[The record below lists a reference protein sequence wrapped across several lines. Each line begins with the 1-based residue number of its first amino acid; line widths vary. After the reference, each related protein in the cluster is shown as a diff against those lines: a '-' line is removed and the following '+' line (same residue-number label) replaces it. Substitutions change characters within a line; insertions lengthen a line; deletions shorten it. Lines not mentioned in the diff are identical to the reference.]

1 MISQCSFLYQPKV
14 QNGNVIGA
22 EALLRVPGV
31 ENIESYISL
40 ITNKPLFDYTVIKK
54 VLLERRTYSNHIGI
68 SFPVSINMSIQSLES
83 DFFVE
88 KVSELLVN
96 ESDITFEITE
106 NDNYLSLN
114 RVKSAMG
121 KIKSLGVKFSLDD
134 FGKGF
139 SDLDKILALDFDEIK
154 IDGSLVKNI
163 ENDFYRYR
171 HLKYILDELSDIH
184 NFNIVIER
192 VENKKQLDLIES
204 YGKTLSYQGFLFS
217 KPLRISDLKI
227 TGCQYLV
234 GKSMDDK
241 LVLEKLVYNL
251 IKNDDT
257 KTCESIINEIHV
269 ADEFNNLGSKV
280 LDCLSIPEVKLNV
293 LKKYK
298 KITVNSSSPE
308 TRFFK
313 SYLNCASRLVIIR
326 DSEGN
331 ALFNNQAHIDFM
343 QVDLVGLPLNKIFEQ
358 FEQYKG
364 CIAIDKN
371 LIESKS
377 NFLAVR
383 ESVDFDGKI
392 KSYYTFRQKIN
403 HYGKILIITIVYDE
417 DDRDSFPRDALT
429 DCFDRTILNS
439 YYMNNFNMVAFI
451 DMDGFKKIND
461 KFGHKIGDNC
471 LNQFVDYL
479 RSKLRKEDLIVRYGG
494 DEFLIFT
501 KCNNVNLFKS
511 RLELIRNKVECL
523 FKSDAIDLSF
533 SLGIDNL
540 AKGIEVAINCADE
553 RMYVDKSRLIKSQYV
568 N

>member
-1 MISQCSFLYQPKV
+1 MISKCSFLYQPKI
-14 QNGNVIGA
+14 QHGKVIGA
-22 EALLRVPGV
+22 EALLRIPGV
-31 ENIESYISL
+31 SNIENYISL
-40 ITNKPLFDYTVIKK
+40 ITNKSLFDYSVIKK
-54 VLLERRTYSNHIGI
+54 VLLERRSYHEYIGM
-68 SFPVSINMSIQSLES
+68 SFPVSINISIQSLES

-88 KVSELLVN
+88 KVSKLLVN
-96 ESDITFEITE
+96 ESDVTFEITE
-106 NDNYLSLN
+106 NDNYLSLS
-114 RVKSAMG
+114 RVKNAMT

-139 SDLDKILALDFDEIK
+139 SDIEQVLALDFDEIK

-163 ENDFYRYR
+163 ENNFYNYR

-184 NFNIVIER
+184 DFHIVIER
-192 VENKKQLDLIES
+192 VETNKQLDLIES

-217 KPLRISDLKI
+217 KPLKIFDLKI
-227 TGCQYLV
+227 TGHQDV
-234 GKSMDDK
+234 VEKSMDNK
-241 LVLEKLVYNL
+241 LILEKLVYDL

-280 LDCLSIPEVKLNV
+280 SDCLNIPEVKLNL
-293 LKKYK
+293 LKKYN
-298 KITVNSSSPE
+298 KITVSSNSPE

-313 SYLNCASRLVIIR
+313 SYLNCTSRLVIIR

-343 QVDLVGLPLNKIFEQ
+343 QVDLVGLPLNKIYEQ

-364 CIAIDKN
+364 CIAIDRN

-461 KFGHKIGDNC
+461 KFGHKFGDNC
-471 LNQFVDYL
+471 LNRLVGYL
-479 RSKLRKEDLIVRYGG
+479 KNELREEDLIIRYGG

-501 KCNNVNLFKS
+501 KWNDINVFKS
-511 RLELIRNKVECL
+511 RLELIRNKVERL
-523 FKSDAIDLSF
+523 FKSDGIALSF
-533 SLGIDNL
+533 SFGIDNL
-540 AKGIEVAINCADE
+540 AKGIEIAINCADE
-553 RMYVDKSRLIKSQYV
+553 RMYLDKNR
-568 N
+568 